1 MPVEAEVARVLA
13 DRFAVVDARKVAQ
26 VTALLGELVPLC
38 AGSAREHVLVDVA
51 CGKSYVLHALHA
63 LARPRARY
71 FGVDRSPALVEQCR
85 AAAQRLGMPAQFCAG
100 AIAEAPLPER
110 PDVLIALHACGGASD
125 QAVERA
131 IALRARHLLLV
142 PCCHERPSRAA
153 ARALG
158 LPAQGLL
165 RGRLSDALTDTR
177 RALRLEAAGYEVVA
191 LELVPA
197 AVTPQN
203 LLLRARFVGAT
214 GRAER
219 ARSALDR
226 LRAPA
231 A

>member
-1 MPVEAEVARVLA
+1 MVRNLNIRSKGAKISANKRRQRLSRLAAR
-13 DRFAVVDARKVAQ
+13 RGERAQ
-26 VTALLGELVPLC
+26 
-38 AGSAREHVLVDVA
+38 SR
-51 CGKSYVLHALHA
+51 A
-63 LARPRARY
+63 LARQ
-71 FGVDRSPALVEQCR
+71 L
-85 AAAQRLGMPAQFCAG
+85 
-100 AIAEAPLPER
+100 AIL
-110 PDVLIALHACGGASD
+110 
-125 QAVERA
+125 
-131 IALRARHLLLV
+131 
-142 PCCHERPSRAA
+142 RAA

-214 GRAER
+214 TRAER